1 MPSRL
6 KSIQLRLLAYLS
18 AGVALVWLAA
28 AVWTWVDAR
37 HEVDEL
43 LDSHLAQAAA
53 LLVVQQ
59 ARVEDDDDDTE
70 APVLHKYAPRVA
82 FQVFHEGA
90 LLARSGNAGT
100 RPMSAEARGFATVT
114 LEDGERWR
122 VFATRGDK
130 RDVQVFVGEQLDSRN
145 DILWAV
151 LRGMLLP
158 SVLALPLLAAL
169 MWWAVRK
176 ALAPLDA
183 LGHSLRS
190 RTPHSTTPMP
200 HDDLPSEMRPMV
212 DELNALLQ
220 RIDTMVAAERRFTA
234 DAAHELRT
242 PIAAIRA
249 QAQVAM
255 GAVDDAQQ
263 RRHALQHTLAG
274 CDRAARLVDQLLT
287 LARLDAPV
295 ATVAPGGH
303 TDLSALARSVAADMA
318 PQALAQGQDLEL
330 QARVPCPVAAD
341 EVLLGVL
348 LRNLLDNASRYAGGG
363 ARIAVVVTLVQG
375 RVQLTVHDS
384 GPGLSPAEMA
394 RLGERFFRVLGNA
407 QTGSGLGWSI
417 VRRIAH
423 ATGAQVQ
430 VARSD
435 ILGGLQ
441 VRVAWPLLPQGEP
454 PRPPLV

>member
-1 MPSRL
+1 MLSRL
-6 KSIQLRLLAYLS
+6 HSIQLRLLAYLS

-59 ARVEDDDDDTE
+59 AHVDDDDDAVE

-90 LLARSGNAGT
+90 LATRSGNAGT
-100 RPMSAEARGFATVT
+100 TPMSSETRGFSTVK
-114 LEDGERWR
+114 GEGGEHWR
-122 VFATRGDK
+122 VFATRGNK
-130 RDVQVFVGEQLDSRN
+130 RDIQVFVGEQLDSRN
-145 DILWAV
+145 SILMAV

-169 MWWAVRK
+169 LWWAVRK

-183 LGHSLRS
+183 LGRTLRS
-190 RTPHSTTPMP
+190 RAPDSTEPVP
-200 HDDLPSEMRPMV
+200 QHDLPSEMRPMV

-220 RIDTMVAAERRFTA
+220 RIEGMVAAERRFTA

-255 GAVDDAQQ
+255 GAGDDADE

-287 LARLDAPV
+287 LARLDAPA
-295 ATVAPGGH
+295 ATAPSGR
-303 TDLSALARSVAADMA
+303 TDLSALARSVAADIA

-330 QARVPCPVAAD
+330 QATESCGVAAD
-341 EVLLGVL
+341 EVLLRVL
-348 LRNLLDNASRYAGGG
+348 LRNLLDNASRYAGPG
-363 ARIAVVVTLVQG
+363 ARLAVVVAVVQG
-375 RVQLTVHDS
+375 WVQLTVEDS
-384 GPGLSPAEMA
+384 GPGLTDAEMA

-417 VRRIAH
+417 VRRIAQ

-430 VARSD
+430 VARSKA
-435 ILGGLQ
+435 LGGLQ
-441 VRVAWPLLPQGEP
+441 VQVAWPLAP
-454 PRPPLV
+454 PA

>member
-1 MPSRL
+1 MRARL
-6 KSIQLRLLAYLS
+6 HSIQLRLLAYLS
-18 AGVALVWLAA
+18 AGVVLVWLAA

-43 LDSHLAQAAA
+43 LDSHLTQAAA

-59 ARVEDDDDDTE
+59 AHVDDDEDDTE

-82 FQVFHEGA
+82 FQVFHEGT

-100 RPMSAEARGFATVT
+100 TPMSTETRGFATVT
-114 LEDGERWR
+114 LEGGERWR
-122 VFATRGDK
+122 VFATRGNK
-130 RDVQVFVGEQLDSRN
+130 RDVQVYVGEQLDSRN
-145 DILWAV
+145 SILRAV

-176 ALAPLDA
+176 ALAPLDT
-183 LGHSLRS
+183 LGRTLRS
-190 RTPHSTTPMP
+190 RAPDSTEPVP
-200 HDDLPSEMRPMV
+200 QHDLPTEMRPMV

-220 RIDTMVAAERRFTA
+220 RIEGMVAAERRFTA

-255 GAVDDAQQ
+255 GAVDDADE

-287 LARLDAPV
+287 LARLEAP
-295 ATVAPGGH
+295 APAAASGR
-303 TDLSALARSVAADMA
+303 TDLSALARSVAADIA

-330 QARVPCPVAAD
+330 QAAESCWVAAD
-341 EVLLGVL
+341 EVLLRVL
-348 LRNLLDNASRYAGGG
+348 LRNLLDNASRYAGAG
-363 ARIAVVVTLVQG
+363 ARIAVAVATEQG
-375 RVQLTVHDS
+375 RVRLTVDDS

-394 RLGERFFRVLGNA
+394 RLGERFFRVLGHV

-417 VRRIAH
+417 VRRIAQ

-430 VARSD
+430 VARSEA
-435 ILGGLQ
+435 LGGLQ
-441 VRVAWPLLPQGEP
+441 VQVSWPLAP
-454 PRPPLV
+454 PV

>member
-1 MPSRL
+1 MLSRL
-6 KSIQLRLLAYLS
+6 HSIQLRLLAYLS

-59 ARVEDDDDDTE
+59 AHVDDDEDDTE

-82 FQVFHEGA
+82 FQVFHDGA
-90 LLARSGNAGT
+90 LVARSGNAGT
-100 RPMSAEARGFATVT
+100 TPMSTETRGFSTVK
-114 LEDGERWR
+114 GEGGEHWR
-122 VFATRGDK
+122 VFATRGNK
-130 RDVQVFVGEQLDSRN
+130 RDIQVFVGEQLDSRN
-145 DILWAV
+145 SILMAV

-169 MWWAVRK
+169 LWWAVRK

-183 LGHSLRS
+183 LGRTLRS
-190 RTPHSTTPMP
+190 RAPDSTEPVP
-200 HDDLPSEMRPMV
+200 QHDLPSEMRPMV

-220 RIDTMVAAERRFTA
+220 RIEGMVAAERRFTA

-255 GAVDDAQQ
+255 GAVDDADE
-263 RRHALQHTLAG
+263 RHHALQHTLAG

-287 LARLDAPV
+287 LARLEAPA
-295 ATVAPGGH
+295 ATAPSGR
-303 TDLSALARSVAADMA
+303 TDLSALARSVAADIA

-330 QARVPCPVAAD
+330 QATESCGVAAD
-341 EVLLGVL
+341 EVLLRVL
-348 LRNLLDNASRYAGGG
+348 LRNLLDNTSRYAGTG
-363 ARIAVVVTLVQG
+363 ARLAVAVAVEQS
-375 RVQLTVHDS
+375 RVQLTVEDS
-384 GPGLSPAEMA
+384 GPGLTDAEMA
-394 RLGERFFRVLGNA
+394 RLGERFFRVLGNV

-417 VRRIAH
+417 VRRIAQ

-430 VARSD
+430 VARSEA
-435 ILGGLQ
+435 LGGLRVQ
-441 VRVAWPLLPQGEP
+441 VAWPVVAPVERQS
-454 PRPPLV
+454 R

>member
-1 MPSRL
+1 MRARL
-6 KSIQLRLLAYLS
+6 HSIQLRLLAYLS
-18 AGVALVWLAA
+18 AGVVLVWLAA

-43 LDSHLAQAAA
+43 LDSHLTQAAA

-59 ARVEDDDDDTE
+59 AHVDDDEDDTE

-82 FQVFHEGA
+82 FQVFHEGT

-100 RPMSAEARGFATVT
+100 TPMSTETRGFATVT
-114 LEDGERWR
+114 LEGGERWR
-122 VFATRGDK
+122 VFATRGNK
-130 RDVQVFVGEQLDSRN
+130 RDVQVYVGEQLDSRN
-145 DILWAV
+145 SILRAV

-176 ALAPLDA
+176 ALAPLDT
-183 LGHSLRS
+183 LGRTLRS
-190 RTPHSTTPMP
+190 RAPDSTEPVP
-200 HDDLPSEMRPMV
+200 QHDLPTEMRPMV

-220 RIDTMVAAERRFTA
+220 RIEGMVAAERRFTA

-255 GAVDDAQQ
+255 GAVDDADE

-287 LARLDAPV
+287 LARLEAP
-295 ATVAPGGH
+295 APAAASGR
-303 TDLSALARSVAADMA
+303 TDLSALARSVAADIA

-330 QARVPCPVAAD
+330 QAAESCWVAAD
-341 EVLLGVL
+341 EVLLRVL
-348 LRNLLDNASRYAGGG
+348 LRNLLDNASRYAGAS
-363 ARIAVVVTLVQG
+363 ARIAVAVAMEQD
-375 RVQLTVHDS
+375 RVRLTVDDS

-394 RLGERFFRVLGNA
+394 RLGERFFRVLGHV

-417 VRRIAH
+417 VRRIGQ

-430 VARSD
+430 VARSEA
-435 ILGGLQ
+435 LGGLQ
-441 VRVAWPLLPQGEP
+441 VQVSWPLAP
-454 PRPPLV
+454 PV